1 MVVIDVASTLISLAL
16 RTPLEDLDT
25 KLEQWLEQTIAADSE
40 DARKEIVLQKILTNA
55 KKLEASVVEIKG
67 DAEAPKESE
76 NETE

>member
-1 MVVIDVASTLISLAL
+1 
-16 RTPLEDLDT
+16 LDT

-55 KKLEASVVEIKG
+55 KKLEASVVEIKEG

-76 NETE
+76 N

>member
-1 MVVIDVASTLISLAL
+1 MISLAL

>member
-1 MVVIDVASTLISLAL
+1 LISLAL

-55 KKLEASVVEIKG
+55 KKLEASVVEIKEG

-76 NETE
+76 N

>member
-1 MVVIDVASTLISLAL
+1 LISLAL

>member
-1 MVVIDVASTLISLAL
+1 MISLAL

-55 KKLEASVVEIKG
+55 KKLEASVVEIKEG

-76 NETE
+76 N

>member
-1 MVVIDVASTLISLAL
+1 LAL

-25 KLEQWLEQTIAADSE
+25 KLEQWLEQTIAANSE

-55 KKLEASVVEIKG
+55 KELEASVVEIKEG

-76 NETE
+76 DETK

>member
-1 MVVIDVASTLISLAL
+1 
-16 RTPLEDLDT
+16 LDT